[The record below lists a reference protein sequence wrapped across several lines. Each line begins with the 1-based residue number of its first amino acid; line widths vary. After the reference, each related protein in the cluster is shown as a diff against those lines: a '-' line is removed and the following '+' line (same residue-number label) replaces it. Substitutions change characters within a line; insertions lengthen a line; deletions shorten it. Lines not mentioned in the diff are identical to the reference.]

1 MGQSHLTRVHRR
13 LDWLLNVGARTAPD
27 DGKCLRRQQR
37 KASGLAP
44 AGSPRSGPFPG
55 RIAVTA
61 TLTQLE
67 TQTQVHTPPSP
78 LTACPLHLHD
88 IVLTSEHFSWPSLLP
103 PWSRPPRPPT
113 PPCHGSFELV
123 GFHPRHPRAYPQS
136 NSQRERFNSK
146 SDPVLPL
153 LQALSWFPHCSKSS
167 HILCRRPP
175 VSRNLADLSPL
186 LLWLTLLQPHGGL
199 AG

>member
-1 MGQSHLTRVHRR
+1 M
-13 LDWLLNVGARTAPD
+13 GARTAPD

-44 AGSPRSGPFPG
+44 AGSPKSEPFPG

-67 TQTQVHTPPSP
+67 TRTQVHTPPSP

-103 PWSRPPRPPT
+103 PWSQLPRPPT
-113 PPCHGSFELV
+113 PPHATGASSWSASILATLGHILRAIARGSV
-123 GFHPRHPRAYPQS
+123 S
-136 NSQRERFNSK
+136 TVSQILSFLCSK
-146 SDPVLPL
+146 LSPGSRIARSQATSFAAGHLSPVTSLTSL
-153 LQALSWFPHCSKSS
+153 HCSCGSLCSS
-167 HILCRRPP
+167 HT
-175 VSRNLADLSPL
+175 VGWLAEFKH
-186 LLWLTLLQPHGGL
+186 T
-199 AG
+199 